1 MRTDIDPPDQTQ
13 LYVLFDAPVHM
24 SAKYISFVFGSG
36 EKFPIHRHESF
47 RFQLSIWTVLNES
60 LMPLTQ
66 RSFVKSKIG
75 RILTQAQPFTP
86 SPHHHDEAE
95 LDSKVPHVLG
105 CICVK
110 NEVTE

>member
-24 SAKYISFVFGSG
+24 SAKYISFVFGSW

-66 RSFVKSKIG
+66 RSFIKSEIR
-75 RILTQAQPFTP
+75 RILNQAQLSSIPIENEDG
-86 SPHHHDEAE
+86 SQ
-95 LDSKVPHVLG
+95 VPLHLG